1 MVADPLDGA
10 TVVVVA
16 AVVGVVVAEEAEV
29 PAELP
34 LLAELLV
41 ALVVDFEL
49 DALVLDWL
57 AVLAA
62 LVVVPPACAASPAKT
77 PVPVSAPAS
86 DHRVSFLIRCRPAS
100 RAFRVL
106 GSAWWFMPS
115 MVRRRPQRRLRAR

>member
-16 AVVGVVVAEEAEV
+16 AVVGVVVAEEADV

-41 ALVVDFEL
+41 VDFEL
-49 DALVLDWL
+49 DAVALDWL
-57 AVLAA
+57 AVLAAA

-100 RAFRVL
+100 RAFRFL
-106 GSAWWFMPS
+106 GSAWSFMPC

>member
-16 AVVGVVVAEEAEV
+16 AVVGVVVAEEADV
-29 PAELP
+29 PAEL
-34 LLAELLV
+34 LV
-41 ALVVDFEL
+41 LDLEVD
-49 DALVLDWL
+49 AVALDWL
-57 AVLAA
+57 AVLEAA

-106 GSAWWFMPS
+106 GSAWSNMSS